1 MTEWIHIYI
10 EDSVT
15 NLPHPCQGAAAELS
29 ATKPSLLR
37 RIVHKKHRYLNNSI
51 FIAKFSET
59 AKFIYKLAKF
69 VFSEHIVVFYKVFF
83 HNIFPLD

>member
-1 MTEWIHIYI
+1 MQDFYRSFNRDCELV
-10 EDSVT
+10 SQ
-15 NLPHPCQGAAAELS
+15 LPNIS
-29 ATKPSLLR
+29 FLLTL
-37 RIVHKKHRYLNNSI
+37 YLNNII

-69 VFSEHIVVFYKVFF
+69 VFSEYIVVFYKVFC

>member
-1 MTEWIHIYI
+1 MYAKQEINTGFKVSFFLCKI
-10 EDSVT
+10 T
-15 NLPHPCQGAAAELS
+15 NLLIY
-29 ATKPSLLR
+29 SL
-37 RIVHKKHRYLNNSI
+37 YLNNSI

-69 VFSEHIVVFYKVFF
+69 VFSEHIVVFYKVFC

>member
-1 MTEWIHIYI
+1 MTFFNSFLISCYPPFGYI
-10 EDSVT
+10 SF
-15 NLPHPCQGAAAELS
+15 
-29 ATKPSLLR
+29 LLTL
-37 RIVHKKHRYLNNSI
+37 YLNNNI

-69 VFSEHIVVFYKVFF
+69 IYKLAKFVFSEYIVVFYKVFC